1 MTDDFQPEGEF
12 VLSYHHPNGDSYRF
26 AFNEPLTWP
35 QALSKMVTFLSNVY
49 GYDLTDQVAITKPRG
64 LVDNFEWPGPF
75 FGKEATTEEASYS
88 AGLTD

>member
-1 MTDDFQPEGEF
+1 MIDDYQPQGEF

-49 GYDLTDQVAITKPRG
+49 GYDLTDKIAIKKSSVGVPE
-64 LVDNFEWPGPF
+64 FEWPGPF
-75 FGKEATTEEASYS
+75 FGRQETTEEDPYN